1 MLARQANG
9 SDRLSHP
16 PPKPL
21 ESIEASDPP
30 FGASRHAVIRF
41 LEGLAFSSALAAG
54 IGAMLSLVS
63 SRVLDSSAPASA
75 ALLAA
80 AGTFIIY
87 NLDRLRDVQQDRS
100 TSPRRTDYVSR
111 NRLPLGLSIG
121 IVAVAFASTWWQ
133 TSPSIKLTC
142 LAIGIVGLLHRRL
155 KGIAVLKTIY
165 VAGAWVAACVGIPWL
180 SAEHGVDG
188 NRVAVWLAGIL
199 FASLA
204 ANVIASNLR
213 DDEAALIRGSSR
225 ATLWFTRMVLV
236 AAIGLALVAPSRL
249 APMVWI
255 PLFEGLAL
263 VAYRPTERYG
273 HLVVDGALGVGA
285 LACLA
290 HLAGFT

>member
-21 ESIEASDPP
+21 DSIEPTDSS
-30 FGASRHAVIRF
+30 FGASRHAVIRM

-54 IGAMLSLVS
+54 IGGMLSLVS
-63 SRVLDSSAPASA
+63 SRILESSSPASS

-87 NLDRLRDVQQDRS
+87 NLDRLRDVEQDRS

-111 NRLPLGLSIG
+111 NRLPLGVSIG
-121 IVAVAFASTWWQ
+121 IVALAFTATWWQ
-133 TSPSIKLTC
+133 ASPAIKILC
-142 LAIGIVGLLHRRL
+142 LAIGIVGMLHRRL

-165 VAGAWVAACVGIPWL
+165 VSGAWVAACVGIPWL
-180 SAEHGVDG
+180 SAELGFDG
-188 NRVAVWLAGIL
+188 SRVATWLAGIL
-199 FASLA
+199 FSSLA
-204 ANVIASNLR
+204 ANLIASNLR

-225 ATLWFTRMVLV
+225 ATLWFARVVLV
-236 AAIGLALVAPSRL
+236 AAIGLALAAPSRL
-249 APMVWI
+249 APLVWI

-273 HLVVDGALGVGA
+273 HLVVDGAIGVGA
-285 LACLA
+285 LASVL
-290 HLAGFT
+290 HLARFT